1 MMRKSARALLL
12 AFILLASVHQEAAAE
27 PSPGGRTALRLSA
40 AWNILAGDD
49 FSRGLLGWL
58 DLWAHAGSMWGVRTD
73 VAGGAGSWATA
84 LGADVLFPLTSWLS
98 FGMGA
103 AWVSARDVYVSS
115 AEGSGGLVPEAQSV
129 EMTPRA
135 LPVRASLF
143 GRLQVSSRLDVTLHA
158 GVSYYYLAR
167 ARAVYRRDWED
178 YWEEDVFDL
187 KSSGLGYHG
196 GLGLELELG
205 RRISVFLEGRVNRA
219 DLSKFFGTLD
229 RASSEGGEE
238 SREGTLYALEFGLG
252 DGETFPLV
260 DVLNQPPAG
269 PAFSRAAEAVID
281 FGGFGLAVGLLLKL

>member
-1 MMRKSARALLL
+1 MKKAAHALLL
-12 AFILLASVHQEAAAE
+12 ASVLLAPILPASAAG
-27 PSPGGRTALRLSA
+27 PSEGGRTALRLSA
-40 AWNILAGDD
+40 GWSSLDGGD

-58 DLWAHAGSMWGVRTD
+58 DLWAHAGSLWGIQTD
-73 VAGGAGSWATA
+73 VTGGPGSWAAA

-103 AWVSARDVYVSS
+103 AWVSASDLYTSS
-115 AEGSGGLVPEAQSV
+115 AEGNGGLVPDAQSI

-143 GRLQVSSRLDVTLHA
+143 GRIPLSGRLDVSMNA

-178 YWEEDVFDL
+178 YWEEDAFDL
-187 KSSGLGYHG
+187 KTSGLGYHG

-205 RRISVFLEGRVNRA
+205 RHVSVFVEGQVNRA
-219 DLSKFFGTLD
+219 RLSKFFGTID

-260 DVLNQPPAG
+260 DVLDQAPAG

-281 FGGFGLAVGLLLKL
+281 FGGFGLAVGLLLRL

>member
-1 MMRKSARALLL
+1 MMKKSATALLL
-12 AFILLASVHQEAAAE
+12 ASILLASVPPAAAAE
-27 PSPGGRTALRLSA
+27 PSPGGKTALRLCA
-40 AWNILAGDD
+40 AWSALDGGD
-49 FSRGLLGWL
+49 FSRGLFGWL
-58 DLWAHAGSMWGVRTD
+58 DLWAHAGSLWGVQTD
-73 VAGGAGSWATA
+73 MTGGPGSWATT
-84 LGADVLFPLTSWLS
+84 LGGDVLFPLTSWLS

-103 AWVSARDVYVSS
+103 AWVSARDVYTSS
-115 AEGSGGLVPEAQSV
+115 AEGNGGLVPDAQNV
-129 EMTPRA
+129 ETTPRA

-143 GRLQVSSRLDVTLHA
+143 GRVPVSGRLNVTLHA

-178 YWEEDVFDL
+178 YWEEDTFDL

-196 GLGLELELG
+196 GLGLEVELG
-205 RRISVFLEGRVNRA
+205 RHVSVFLEGQVNRA
-219 DLSKFFGTLD
+219 RLSKFFGTLD

-281 FGGFGLAVGLLLKL
+281 FGGFGLAVGLLVRL